1 MNFFVTPNDPNTLLW
16 SGPRAGIE
24 GSREIFGLQNTFDI
38 KKLPGIIDDLSK
50 SNQSDLY
57 VDYDSE
63 HSSLS
68 QDDWKKISASC
79 KSIDPFIK
87 SLRLLKTPG
96 ELELMKKSSEI
107 ASEAFKQVSEG
118 VLMLTNYNV
127 DDCVL

>member
-38 KKLPGIIDDLSK
+38 KKLSGIIDDLAK
-50 SNQSDLY
+50 SNQSNLY

-68 QDDWKKISASC
+68 RDDWKKISGGC

-87 SLRLLKTPG
+87 SLRLLKTPE
-96 ELELMKKSSEI
+96 ELELMKKSGEI
-107 ASEAFKQVSEG
+107 ASEAFKQVRAHG
-118 VLMLTNYNV
+118 GF
-127 DDCVL
+127 